1 MYKHFLLAFLSGQR
15 THSASCLVHKH
26 GAQVWRDCQLSSGF
40 FTRSLLIK
48 LRERFLCTTFTIKN
62 YCTAAVTIRLR
73 SRPLSFGSVQ
83 FLLVL
88 LSSRKQTACGLVTIS
103 KIRKSGW
110 KILTFYTLLQVSLSE
125 YAGFCVDL
133 YAFVDAL
140 SGGLIIYPSI
150 IVCIFSKCY
159 SIP

>member
-73 SRPLSFGSVQ
+73 SCP
-83 FLLVL
+83 LVL
-88 LSSRKQTACGLVTIS
+88 LVFNFFSLYSPQELSKRLLAVQSQLAKSGNQGGKSSPFISFSGSASLNMQDFVWICMLLWMPCHIS
-103 KIRKSGW
+103 K
-110 KILTFYTLLQVSLSE
+110 YN
-125 YAGFCVDL
+125 CV
-133 YAFVDAL
+133 YFQ
-140 SGGLIIYPSI
+140 
-150 IVCIFSKCY
+150 
-159 SIP
+159 